1 MSKVKDTRHKVIFL
15 NEPVFKKRNVPVS
28 TRKIVL
34 YPPVKYYKFK
44 LSPEEDLKLRQRMYE
59 REWFREIFM
68 CAQCG
73 LPEPPHNPPQK

>member
-1 MSKVKDTRHKVIFL
+1 MPKIVDTRHKVIFL
-15 NEPVFKKRNVPVS
+15 NEPVSKERNVPVP

-44 LSPEEDLKLRQRMYE
+44 LTPEEDLELRQRMYK
-59 REWFREIFM
+59 REWFREILM

-73 LPEPPHNPPQK
+73 FPEPPYNPPQN